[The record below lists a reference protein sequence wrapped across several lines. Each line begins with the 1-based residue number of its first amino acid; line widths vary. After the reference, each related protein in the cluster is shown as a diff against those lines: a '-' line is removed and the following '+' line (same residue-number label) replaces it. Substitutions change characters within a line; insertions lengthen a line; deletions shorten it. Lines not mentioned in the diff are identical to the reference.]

1 MVREGNTTGYLTR
14 RQLLKLTVGLGATAA
29 GFDPL
34 RSRVARAAGE
44 KRGGTL
50 TMGVSTDVFALDPN
64 EINFAN
70 NPVFFQVYNYLVK
83 FSTQLRPE
91 PDLALSWELAKDGT
105 SAVFRLREG
114 VRTHSGGTF
123 DAEALIA
130 NFKRIKDK
138 TTGGGIFSRLQD
150 WSAAEKLDPVTVR
163 FRFSQPHPDYL
174 AMVARWGMIDPAAFA
189 TVRQR
194 GGGTG
199 PFKVLEWIPGDHL
212 TFARFDQY
220 WESGVPFVDRIVI
233 RPYTDPQAMENAFRG
248 GTIDIAHTIPN
259 KDADRLRAAGLQL
272 VPTPVANEY
281 FILTLNTQRPPFD
294 NLKVRQAFQHL
305 VDRESIVKTV
315 LGGVGGATVQPVAPG
330 SPGYDA
336 NLNAQYDFNPGKAA
350 ELLSAAGFGKGFK
363 TSILVSTNS
372 AEPPEIAEM
381 IQADLK
387 KVGIDAQVNRTDAS
401 SYYPQYFQGNFDI
414 NISFLTLATL
424 DPTDFTISS
433 AYRLDATNPSWL
445 KVGPPPAYLE
455 AIRKLTATFN
465 EQERWANLRAA
476 VRYILDQSWA
486 IPIALRVPSFGVS
499 KAVRGF
505 AVDPQM
511 IIDIRKV
518 WLDR

>member
-1 MVREGNTTGYLTR
+1 MGETRSHTGGITR
-14 RQLLKLTVGLGATAA
+14 RQFLGRTAA
-29 GFDPL
+29 AGVAASWLIPGLAPL
-34 RSRVARAAGE
+34 AQAAGE

-50 TMGVSTDVFALDPN
+50 NMGVSTDIFALDPN

-83 FSTQLRPE
+83 FSTTLRPE
-91 PDLALSWELAKDGT
+91 PDLAANWELAKDGT
-105 SAVFRLREG
+105 SAIFRLREG
-114 VRTHSGGTF
+114 VRTHSGGVF

-138 TTGGGIFSRLQD
+138 ATGGGIFSRLQD
-150 WSAAEKLDPVTVR
+150 WTSAEKLDATTVR
-163 FRFSQPHPDYL
+163 FRFSRPHPDYL

-189 TVRQR
+189 TVRQK

-212 TFARFDQY
+212 TFVRFDQY
-220 WESGVPFVDRIVI
+220 WQPGIPLLDRIVV
-233 RPYTDPQAMENAFRG
+233 RPFTDPQAMENAFRG

-259 KDADRLRAAGLQL
+259 KDAARLRAAGLQL
-272 VPTPVANEY
+272 IPTPVANEY

-294 NLKVRQAFQHL
+294 NPKVRQAFLYL

-315 LGGVGGATVQPVAPG
+315 LGGVGGPSVQPVAPG
-330 SPGYDA
+330 SPGYDPE
-336 NLNAQYDFNPGKAA
+336 LNARYAFNPAKAK
-350 ELLSAAGFGKGFK
+350 ELLASAGFGKGFK
-363 TSILVSTNS
+363 TGILVSTNS

-387 KVGIDAQVNRTDAS
+387 KAGIEAPVNRTDAS
-401 SYYPQYFQGNFDI
+401 SYYPQYFGGNFDI

-433 AYRLDATNPSWL
+433 AYRLDATNPSWM
-445 KVGPPPAYLE
+445 KVGPPPAYVE
-455 AIRKLTATFN
+455 AIRKLTATFD
-465 EQERWANLRAA
+465 EPERWASLRVA
-476 VRYILDQSWA
+476 VRYILDQAWA
-486 IPIALRVPSFGVS
+486 IPIALRVPTFGVD
-499 KAVRGF
+499 KAVKGF

-511 IIDIRKV
+511 IVDLRGI

>member
-1 MVREGNTTGYLTR
+1 MNREKTEVGHLTR
-14 RQLLKLTVGLGATAA
+14 RQLLQVAVATGAAA
-29 GFDPL
+29 PWLDSVL
-34 RSRVARAAGE
+34 SQVAHAAGE
-44 KRGGTL
+44 KRGGTV
-50 TMGVSTDVFALDPN
+50 TMGVSTDIFALDPN

-114 VRTHSGGTF
+114 VRTHSGGVF
-123 DAEALIA
+123 DADALIA

-138 TTGGGIFSRLQD
+138 ATGGGIFSRLQD
-150 WSAAEKLDPVTVR
+150 WTAAEKLDAVTVR

-212 TFARFDQY
+212 TYVRFDQY
-220 WESGVPFVDRIVI
+220 WETGVPFVDRIVI
-233 RPYTDPQAMENAFRG
+233 KPYTDPQAMENAFRG

-259 KDADRLRAAGLQL
+259 KDAERLRAAGLL
-272 VPTPVANEY
+272 LIPTPVANEY

-294 NLKVRQAFQHL
+294 NQKVRQAFQHL
-305 VDRESIVKTV
+305 VDREAIVKTV
-315 LGGVGGATVQPVAPG
+315 LGGVGGPTVQPVAPG
-330 SPGYDA
+330 SPGYDPK
-336 NLNAQYDFNPGKAA
+336 LNAQYEFNPAKAK
-350 ELLSAAGFGKGFK
+350 ELLTAAGVGRGFK
-363 TSILVSTNS
+363 TGILVSTNS

-387 KVGIDAQVNRTDAS
+387 NVGIDAQVNRTDAS

-445 KVGPPPAYLE
+445 KVGPPPAYVE
-455 AIRKLTATFN
+455 AIRKLNASFV

-476 VRYILDQSWA
+476 VRYILDQAWA
-486 IPIALRVPSFGVS
+486 IPIALRVPTYGVG
-499 KAVRGF
+499 KAVKGF

-511 IIDIRKV
+511 IVDIRKV

>member
-1 MVREGNTTGYLTR
+1 MRDKELPVGHLTR
-14 RQLLKLTVGLGATAA
+14 RQLLTLAVATGAAA
-29 GFDPL
+29 PWLSL
-34 RSRVARAAGE
+34 RLPQRALAAAE

-50 TMGVSTDVFALDPN
+50 TMGASTDIFALDPN

-83 FSTQLRPE
+83 FSTKLQPE
-91 PDLALSWELAKDGT
+91 PDLAVSWELAKDGM

-114 VRTHSGGTF
+114 VRTHSGGLF
-123 DAEALIA
+123 DADALMA

-138 TTGGGIFSRLQD
+138 ATGGGIFSRLQD
-150 WSAAEKLDPVTVR
+150 WTSAEKLDPTTVR
-163 FRFSQPHPDYL
+163 FRFGQPHPDYL

-212 TFARFDQY
+212 TFVRFDQY
-220 WESGVPFVDRIVI
+220 WQPGIPLVDRIVI
-233 RPYTDPQAMENAFRG
+233 RPFTDAQAMENAFRG
-248 GTIDIAHTIPN
+248 GTLDIAHTIPN
-259 KDADRLRAAGLQL
+259 KDAERLRAAGLQL
-272 VPTPVANEY
+272 IPTPVANEY

-330 SPGYDA
+330 SPGYDPQ
-336 NLNAQYDFNPGKAA
+336 LNAQYAFDPAKAK
-350 ELLSAAGFGKGFK
+350 ELLAAAGFGKGFK

-372 AEPPEIAEM
+372 AEPPDIAEI

-401 SYYPQYFQGNFDI
+401 TYYPQYFQGNFDI

-445 KVGPPPAYLE
+445 KVGPPPAYAE
-455 AIRKLTATFN
+455 AIRKLTATFS
-465 EQERWANLRAA
+465 EQERWANLRSA
-476 VRYILDQSWA
+476 VRYILEQAWA
-486 IPIALRVPSFGVS
+486 IPIALRVPTFGVD
-499 KAVRGF
+499 KAVKGF

-511 IIDIRKV
+511 IVDLRGV